1 MQGSET
7 GRRPSLLN
15 ECRLSD
21 GRLAWPVAQSSGVS
35 EATFRKRLKSGLS
48 PDEAATRP
56 VPVRDLERIAA
67 RRQERRD
74 YQAQRAADAD
84 MRRKA
89 SKRPA
94 RFGRLSDAYAGVIW
108 SDDSLRVVVSP
119 RGGCYAVQYRAGDEW
134 RAERSFPSASA
145 LSVWLWASAE
155 ETGRPGLSDAVA
167 GLSDDPAACDR
178 VLYRRSASA

>member
-35 EATFRKRLKSGLS
+35 EATFRARLKSGLS

-67 RRQERRD
+67 RRQQRRD
-74 YQAQRAADAD
+74 YQARADHDAAAQRALRQQSLPVDRDISHDRYSRVCWSDGAI
-84 MRRKA
+84 
-89 SKRPA
+89 
-94 RFGRLSDAYAGVIW
+94 RLSRLSGAFHVQRRNDAGRWIDEYTAYSVA
-108 SDDSLRVVVSP
+108 DLRRFVDVLCLFDLPSGLVDH
-119 RGGCYAVQYRAGDEW
+119 VRALPD
-134 RAERSFPSASA
+134 
-145 LSVWLWASAE
+145 
-155 ETGRPGLSDAVA
+155 
-167 GLSDDPAACDR
+167 
-178 VLYRRSASA
+178 

>member
-21 GRLAWPVAQSSGVS
+21 GRLGWPVAQSSGVS
-35 EATFRKRLKSGLS
+35 EATFRARLKSGLS

-74 YQAQRAADAD
+74 YQARRAADAD

-89 SKRPA
+89 SNRPA
-94 RFGRLSDAYAGVIW
+94 RLDVLADAYAGVIW
-108 SDDSLRVVVSP
+108 SDGAFRVVVAP
-119 RGGCYAVQYRAGDEW
+119 RGGSYAVQNRHADEW
-134 RAERSFPSASA
+134 RSERSFPSASA
-145 LSVWLWASAE
+145 LSLWLMVADVM
-155 ETGRPGLSDAVA
+155 GLPGLSDAVA
-167 GLSDDPAACDR
+167 GLPEDPAACDR
-178 VLYRRSASA
+178 VVYRRSASV